1 MPAST
6 RTVWLF
12 SAYRSRNVA
21 CIILADR
28 YLDSSKRTIRFS
40 VETSTLAELTT
51 DVRDIDATAN
61 KAARNRK
68 AILGTLIL
76 LSIASH
82 VLPNWM
88 LIAQRSTRIRNRTAP
103 CNP

>member
-40 VETSTLAELTT
+40 GETSALAKLTT

-76 LSIASH
+76 LRIASH
-82 VLPNWM
+82 VFPNC
-88 LIAQRSTRIRNRTAP
+88 LVIAQRRTRLRTLTAHR
-103 CNP
+103 